1 MSSVIIVFLILLILI
16 DVLMI
21 VGFIFLYFRFKKV
34 FELPWEDIK
43 ESIEKAQQLV
53 RRLEELRERE
63 RQEVS
68 VPTKP
73 IREQILGLANKGYN
87 SKEIARILKLSEA
100 EVEVVL
106 ASKKL
111 DR

>member
-1 MSSVIIVFLILLILI
+1 MSSAIVVFLIFLILI

-34 FELPWEDIK
+34 FELPWEDIN

-53 RRLEELRERE
+53 KRLEELRE

-87 SKEIARILKLSEA
+87 SKEIAKMLKLSEA

-106 ASKKL
+106 ISKKL